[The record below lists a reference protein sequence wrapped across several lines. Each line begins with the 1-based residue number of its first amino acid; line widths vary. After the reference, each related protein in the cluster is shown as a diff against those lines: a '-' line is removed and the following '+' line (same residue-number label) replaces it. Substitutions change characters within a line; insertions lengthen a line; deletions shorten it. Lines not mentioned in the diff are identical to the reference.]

1 MDLQTTRKPP
11 STIQSKRKADEFHLR
26 TLSAKGI
33 GKIFYVVPTTLPFN
47 DDQILKYSF
56 YFLNFKNYNDD
67 ADYTIISLI
76 NYFFNLNEQTPFC
89 VADAFL
95 TPFTYILT
103 YLLKHTFYTV
113 ISVLIKMYFCVWI

>member
-11 STIQSKRKADEFHLR
+11 STIQCKRKADEFHLR

-33 GKIFYVVPTTLPFN
+33 GKIFYVLPTTLPFN

-76 NYFFNLNEQTPFC
+76 NFNLNEQTPFC

-95 TPFTYILT
+95 TPFTDILT
-103 YLLKHTFYTV
+103 YLLTHFLYNN
-113 ISVLIKMYFCVWI
+113 ISFI